1 MKFAIIGGGA
11 SGLFAAGLLTKAGI
25 ETFIFDGNEKL
36 GKKIYITGKG
46 RCNVTNNCDKDSYLK
61 NVVHGQKFMYS
72 AINQFDSHDTIEFF
86 ESLGCPLKTER
97 GGRVF
102 PCSDKASDI
111 TKALIKNFDNH
122 FLELHLNEKVVSID
136 KKSNFTIKTE
146 KSKYEVDAV
155 IVATGGKSYSA
166 TGSSGDGY
174 KFAKMFDINVVTP
187 SAALVPIKLKDSFCS
202 ELEGLSLK
210 NVQLNAVVNGKT
222 KSLFGE
228 MLFTHDAIT
237 GPIALSLSSYIGNNK
252 DIELSL
258 DFKPALTNEKLEERI
273 LRDFKDNLNK
283 DISYI
288 IKGLLPHRLT
298 EIFLNRCGIDK
309 HKKVNSITVAE
320 RNKIVY
326 NLKNFVLT
334 YGGLYPIES
343 GIVTAGG
350 VDLKEINP
358 KTMESKKVTDLYFIG
373 EVLDVDCLTGGYNLQ
388 TAFSSAYAAAN
399 AIILKYD
406 IAKS

>member
-1 MKFAIIGGGA
+1 MKVAVIGGGA

-25 ETFIFDGNEKL
+25 ETYIFDGNEKL

-46 RCNVTNNCDKDSYLK
+46 RCNVTNNCDKDGYLK

-102 PCSDKASDI
+102 PCSDKASNV
-111 TKALIKNFDNH
+111 TKTLVKNIDNN
-122 FLELHLNEKVVSID
+122 FLDLHLNEKVVTID
-136 KKSNFTIKTE
+136 KKSNFAIKTE
-146 KSKYEVDAV
+146 KSKYEFDAV

-174 KFAKMFDINVVTP
+174 KFAKMFDLNVVTP
-187 SAALVPIKLKDSFCS
+187 SAALVPIKIKDSFCS
-202 ELEGLSLK
+202 NLEGLSLK

-228 MLFTHDAIT
+228 MMFTHDAIT
-237 GPIALSLSSYIGNNK
+237 GPIALSLSSFIGNNK

-298 EIFLNRCGIDK
+298 EIFLNCCGIDK

-320 RNKIVY
+320 RNKIIY
-326 NLKNFVLT
+326 NLKNFALSFS
-334 YGGLYPIES
+334 GLYPIES

-358 KTMESKKVTDLYFIG
+358 KTMESKKVPDLYFIG

-388 TAFSSAYAAAN
+388 TAFSTAYAAAN
-399 AIILKYD
+399 AIILKNS
-406 IAKS
+406 KV

>member
-1 MKFAIIGGGA
+1 MKVAVIGGGA

-25 ETFIFDGNEKL
+25 ETYIFDGNEKL

-46 RCNVTNNCDKDSYLK
+46 RCNVTNNCDKDGYLK

-72 AINQFDSHDTIEFF
+72 AINQFDSQDTIEFF

-102 PCSDKASDI
+102 PCSDKASDV
-111 TKALIKNFDNH
+111 TKTLVKNIDNN
-122 FLELHLNEKVVSID
+122 FLDLHLNEKVVTID
-136 KKSNFTIKTE
+136 KKSNFAIKTE
-146 KSKYEVDAV
+146 KSKYEFDAV

-174 KFAKMFDINVVTP
+174 KFAKMFDLNVVTP
-187 SAALVPIKLKDSFCS
+187 SAALVPIKIKDSFCS
-202 ELEGLSLK
+202 NLEGLSLK

-228 MLFTHDAIT
+228 MMFTHDAIT
-237 GPIALSLSSYIGNNK
+237 GPIALSLSSFIGNNK

-273 LRDFKDNLNK
+273 LRNFKDNLNK

-288 IKGLLPHRLT
+288 IKGLLPHRLVS
-298 EIFLNRCGIDK
+298 IFLNRYGIDS

-320 RNKIVY
+320 RNKIIY
-326 NLKNFVLT
+326 NLKNFVLSFS
-334 YGGLYPIES
+334 GLYPIES

-358 KTMESKKVTDLYFIG
+358 KTMESKKVPDLYFIG

-388 TAFSSAYAAAN
+388 TAFSTAYAAAN
-399 AIILKYD
+399 AIILKNS
-406 IAKS
+406 KV

>member
-1 MKFAIIGGGA
+1 MKVAVIGGGA

-25 ETFIFDGNEKL
+25 ETYIFDGNEKL

-46 RCNVTNNCDKDSYLK
+46 RCNVTNDCDKDGYLK

-102 PCSDKASDI
+102 PCSDKASDV
-111 TKALIKNFDNH
+111 TKTLVKNIDNN
-122 FLELHLNEKVVSID
+122 FLDLHLNEKVVTID
-136 KKSNFTIKTE
+136 KKSNFAIKTE
-146 KSKYEVDAV
+146 KSKYEFDAV

-174 KFAKMFDINVVTP
+174 KFAKMFDLNVVTP
-187 SAALVPIKLKDSFCS
+187 SAALVPIKIKDSFCS
-202 ELEGLSLK
+202 NLEGLSLK

-228 MLFTHDAIT
+228 MMFTHDAIT
-237 GPIALSLSSYIGNNK
+237 GPIALSLSSFIGNNK

-298 EIFLNRCGIDK
+298 EIFLNCCGIDK

-320 RNKIVY
+320 RNKIIY
-326 NLKNFVLT
+326 NLKNFALSFS
-334 YGGLYPIES
+334 GLYPIES

-358 KTMESKKVTDLYFIG
+358 KTMESKKVPDLYFIG

-388 TAFSSAYAAAN
+388 TAFSTAYAAAN
-399 AIILKYD
+399 AIILKNS
-406 IAKS
+406 KV

>member
-1 MKFAIIGGGA
+1 MKVAVIGGGA

-25 ETFIFDGNEKL
+25 ETYIFDGNEKL

-46 RCNVTNNCDKDSYLK
+46 RCNVTNNCDKDGYLK

-102 PCSDKASDI
+102 PCSDKASDV
-111 TKALIKNFDNH
+111 TKTLVKNIDNN
-122 FLELHLNEKVVSID
+122 FLDLHLNEKVVTID
-136 KKSNFTIKTE
+136 KKSNFAIKTE
-146 KSKYEVDAV
+146 KSKYEFDAV

-174 KFAKMFDINVVTP
+174 KFAKMFDLNVVTP
-187 SAALVPIKLKDSFCS
+187 SAALVPIKIKDSFCS
-202 ELEGLSLK
+202 NLEGLSLK
-210 NVQLNAVVNGKT
+210 NVQLNAVVNRKT
-222 KSLFGE
+222 KSLFAE
-228 MLFTHDAIT
+228 MMFTHDAIT
-237 GPIALSLSSYIGNNK
+237 GPIALSLSSFIGNNK

-298 EIFLNRCGIDK
+298 EIFLNCCGIDK

-320 RNKIVY
+320 RNKIIY
-326 NLKNFVLT
+326 NLKNFALSFS
-334 YGGLYPIES
+334 GLYPIES
-343 GIVTAGG
+343 GIVTVGG

-388 TAFSSAYAAAN
+388 TAFSTAYAAAN
-399 AIILKYD
+399 AIILKNS
-406 IAKS
+406 KV

>member
-1 MKFAIIGGGA
+1 MKVAVIGGGA

-46 RCNVTNNCDKDSYLK
+46 RCNVTNNCDKDGYLK

-72 AINQFDSHDTIEFF
+72 AINQFDSQDTIEFF

-102 PCSDKASDI
+102 PCSDKASDV
-111 TKALIKNFDNH
+111 TKTLVKNIDNN
-122 FLELHLNEKVVSID
+122 FLDLHLNEKVVTID
-136 KKSNFTIKTE
+136 KKSNFAIKTE
-146 KSKYEVDAV
+146 KSKYEFDAV

-174 KFAKMFDINVVTP
+174 KFAKMFDLNVVTP
-187 SAALVPIKLKDSFCS
+187 SAALVPIKIKDSFCS
-202 ELEGLSLK
+202 NLEGLSLK

-228 MLFTHDAIT
+228 MMFTHDAIT
-237 GPIALSLSSYIGNNK
+237 GPIALSLSSFIGNNK

-298 EIFLNRCGIDK
+298 EIFLNCCGIDK

-320 RNKIVY
+320 RNKIIY
-326 NLKNFVLT
+326 NLKNFALSFS
-334 YGGLYPIES
+334 GLYPIES

-358 KTMESKKVTDLYFIG
+358 KTMESKKVPDLYFIG

-388 TAFSSAYAAAN
+388 TAFSTAYAAAN
-399 AIILKYD
+399 AIILKNS
-406 IAKS
+406 KV

>member
-1 MKFAIIGGGA
+1 
-11 SGLFAAGLLTKAGI
+11 
-25 ETFIFDGNEKL
+25 
-36 GKKIYITGKG
+36 
-46 RCNVTNNCDKDSYLK
+46 
-61 NVVHGQKFMYS
+61 MYS

-97 GGRVF
+97 GDRVF

-111 TKALIKNFDNH
+111 TKALIKNLDNH

-210 NVQLNAVVNGKT
+210 NVQLNAVVNGKS

-252 DIELSL
+252 DIKLSL
-258 DFKPALTNEKLEERI
+258 DFKPALTREKLEERI

-298 EIFLNRCGIDK
+298 EIFLNCCGIDS

-320 RNKIVY
+320 RNRIVY
-326 NLKNFVLT
+326 NLKNFALSFS
-334 YGGLYPIES
+334 GLYPIES
-343 GIVTAGG
+343 GIVTVGG

-388 TAFSSAYAAAN
+388 TAFSTAYAAAN
-399 AIILKYD
+399 AIILKNS
-406 IAKS
+406 KV

>member
-1 MKFAIIGGGA
+1 MKVAVIGGGA

-25 ETFIFDGNEKL
+25 ETYIFDGNEKL

-46 RCNVTNNCDKDSYLK
+46 RCNVTNNCDKDGYLK

-72 AINQFDSHDTIEFF
+72 AINQFDSQDTIEFF

-102 PCSDKASDI
+102 PCSDKASDV
-111 TKALIKNFDNH
+111 TKTLVKNIDNN
-122 FLELHLNEKVVSID
+122 FLDLHLNEKVVTID
-136 KKSNFTIKTE
+136 KKSNFAIKTE
-146 KSKYEVDAV
+146 KSKYEFDAV

-174 KFAKMFDINVVTP
+174 KFAKMFDLNVVTP
-187 SAALVPIKLKDSFCS
+187 SAALVPIKIKDSFCS
-202 ELEGLSLK
+202 NLEGLSLK

-228 MLFTHDAIT
+228 MMFTHDAIT
-237 GPIALSLSSYIGNNK
+237 GPIALSLSSFIGNNK

-298 EIFLNRCGIDK
+298 EIFLNCCGIDK

-320 RNKIVY
+320 RNKIIY
-326 NLKNFVLT
+326 NLKNFALSFS
-334 YGGLYPIES
+334 GLYPIES

-358 KTMESKKVTDLYFIG
+358 KTMESKKVPDLYFIG

-388 TAFSSAYAAAN
+388 TAFSTAYAAAN
-399 AIILKYD
+399 AIILKNS
-406 IAKS
+406 KV

>member
-1 MKFAIIGGGA
+1 MVKVALIGGGA
-11 SGLFAAGLLTKAGI
+11 SGLFAAGLLTRAGI

-36 GKKIYITGKG
+36 GKKLYITGKG

-72 AINQFDSHDTIEFF
+72 AINQFDSQDTIAFF

-111 TKALIKNFDNH
+111 TKALVKNIDNS
-122 FLELHLNEKVVSID
+122 FAEFHLNEKVISIE
-136 KKSNFTIKTE
+136 KKSNFIVKTE
-146 KSKYEVDAV
+146 KSKYEFDAV

-174 KFAKMFDINVVTP
+174 KFAKTFDIDVVSP
-187 SAALVPIKLKDSFCS
+187 SAALVPIKIKDSFCS
-202 ELEGLSLK
+202 DLEGLSLK

-228 MLFTHDAIT
+228 MMFTHDAIT
-237 GPIALSLSSYIGNNK
+237 GPIALSLSSYIGSNK
-252 DIELSL
+252 DVFLSL
-258 DFKPALTNEKLEERI
+258 DFKPALTKEKLEERL
-273 LRDFKDNLNK
+273 LRDFESNKNK

-298 EIFLNRCGIDK
+298 EIFLNRCGIDR
-309 HKKVNSITVAE
+309 HKKVNSITTAE
-320 RNKIVY
+320 RAVIAC
-326 NLKNFVLT
+326 NLKNFDLSF
-334 YGGLYPIES
+334 GGLYPIEA

-350 VDLKEINP
+350 IDLKELNP
-358 KTMESKKVTDLYFIG
+358 KTMESKKVPNLFFIG
-373 EVLDVDCLTGGYNLQ
+373 EVLDIDCLTGGYNLQ
-388 TAFSSAYAAAN
+388 TAFSTANAAAN
-399 AIILKYD
+399 SIILR
-406 IAKS
+406 AEQN

>member
-1 MKFAIIGGGA
+1 MKVAVIGGGA

-25 ETFIFDGNEKL
+25 ETYIFDGNEKL

-46 RCNVTNNCDKDSYLK
+46 RCNVTNNCDKDGYLK

-102 PCSDKASDI
+102 PCSDKASNV
-111 TKALIKNFDNH
+111 TKTLVKNIDNN
-122 FLELHLNEKVVSID
+122 FLDLHLNEKVVTID
-136 KKSNFTIKTE
+136 KKSNFAIKTE
-146 KSKYEVDAV
+146 KSKYEFDAV

-174 KFAKMFDINVVTP
+174 KFAKMFDLNVVTP
-187 SAALVPIKLKDSFCS
+187 SAALVPIKIKDSFCS
-202 ELEGLSLK
+202 NLEGLSLK

-228 MLFTHDAIT
+228 MMFTHDAIT
-237 GPIALSLSSYIGNNK
+237 GPIALSLSSFIGNNK

-273 LRDFKDNLNK
+273 LRNFKDNLNK

-298 EIFLNRCGIDK
+298 EIFLNCCGIDK

-320 RNKIVY
+320 RNKIIY
-326 NLKNFVLT
+326 NLKNFALSFS
-334 YGGLYPIES
+334 GLYPIES

-358 KTMESKKVTDLYFIG
+358 KTMESKKVPDLYFIG

-388 TAFSSAYAAAN
+388 TAFSTAYAAAN
-399 AIILKYD
+399 AIILKNS
-406 IAKS
+406 KV